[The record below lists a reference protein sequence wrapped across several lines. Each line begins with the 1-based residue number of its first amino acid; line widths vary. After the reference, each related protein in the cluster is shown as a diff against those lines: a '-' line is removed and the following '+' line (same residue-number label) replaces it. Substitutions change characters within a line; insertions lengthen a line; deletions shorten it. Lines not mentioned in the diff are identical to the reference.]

1 MRKIIV
7 DCDPGMDDSSAIIM
21 AVKNPNLDIQAVT
34 TVNGNY
40 PVDITYRNARRIMRM
55 LGRED
60 IPVYRGCSRPLV
72 RDIPNDPFTHGR
84 DGQGESFLP
93 DSELPENP
101 THAVNAIIDLIRQQP
116 GEITLVC
123 LAPMTNIAMALRL
136 APDIKDKIVEVIAI
150 SGAFGLNEASFLN
163 ATGDTPQSE
172 WNVYVD
178 PRSGGRP
185 VLALEHR
192 RERGMAAL
200 SVLDGAGDDLLRD
213 PGGLERGRALG
224 ELGGDRRGQGAA
236 GAGDAVLPDLRA
248 AQLDGLRAVVEHVHG
263 VGALEHDAALGQH
276 DHAIG
281 VVDAAG
287 RLGELLDGLDALHPR
302 QRERLEVVGGDERG
316 QRQDLVLE
324 RIVRVQGRAGLLPLA
339 DQHRVQHHMGE
350 AALGERGGDGVD
362 GRRGAEHA
370 DLHGVDV
377 VRGGGRLDLVRDH
390 LRVHRDEAVR
400 PVVLRIEGDDA
411 GQGRGA
417 EGAELLER
425 LQVGLRAGASGG
437 LGAGDRAL
445 KVT

>member
-101 THAVNAIIDLIRQQP
+101 THAVNAIIDLIRQHP

-178 PRSGGRP
+178 PEATKQVYESG
-185 VLALEHR
+185 
-192 RERGMAAL
+192 
-200 SVLDGAGDDLLRD
+200 
-213 PGGLERGRALG
+213 
-224 ELGGDRRGQGAA
+224 
-236 GAGDAVLPDLRA
+236 
-248 AQLDGLRAVVEHVHG
+248 
-263 VGALEHDAALGQH
+263 
-276 DHAIG
+276 
-281 VVDAAG
+281 
-287 RLGELLDGLDALHPR
+287 
-302 QRERLEVVGGDERG
+302 
-316 QRQDLVLE
+316 
-324 RIVRVQGRAGLLPLA
+324 
-339 DQHRVQHHMGE
+339 
-350 AALGERGGDGVD
+350 
-362 GRRGAEHA
+362 
-370 DLHGVDV
+370 
-377 VRGGGRLDLVRDH
+377 
-390 LRVHRDEAVR
+390 
-400 PVVLRIEGDDA
+400 
-411 GQGRGA
+411 
-417 EGAELLER
+417 
-425 LQVGLRAGASGG
+425 
-437 LGAGDRAL
+437 L
-445 KVT
+445 KVTAIGLDVATYFSVDFTDEDLARLAATADPTLLKSVRGRVGVSTQDGLTLGMTIMDRRHHHVWTNLPEINVAVSADYARFLHGLIEDFLK

>member
-178 PRSGGRP
+178 PEATKQVYESG
-185 VLALEHR
+185 
-192 RERGMAAL
+192 
-200 SVLDGAGDDLLRD
+200 
-213 PGGLERGRALG
+213 
-224 ELGGDRRGQGAA
+224 
-236 GAGDAVLPDLRA
+236 
-248 AQLDGLRAVVEHVHG
+248 
-263 VGALEHDAALGQH
+263 
-276 DHAIG
+276 
-281 VVDAAG
+281 
-287 RLGELLDGLDALHPR
+287 
-302 QRERLEVVGGDERG
+302 
-316 QRQDLVLE
+316 
-324 RIVRVQGRAGLLPLA
+324 
-339 DQHRVQHHMGE
+339 
-350 AALGERGGDGVD
+350 
-362 GRRGAEHA
+362 
-370 DLHGVDV
+370 
-377 VRGGGRLDLVRDH
+377 
-390 LRVHRDEAVR
+390 
-400 PVVLRIEGDDA
+400 
-411 GQGRGA
+411 
-417 EGAELLER
+417 
-425 LQVGLRAGASGG
+425 
-437 LGAGDRAL
+437 L
-445 KVT
+445 KVTAIGLDVATYFSVDFTDEDLARLAASDKPEAKFLHQAISFVHGRGFQAYCAVIDCMAVA

>member
-178 PRSGGRP
+178 PEATKQ
-185 VLALEHR
+185 VYE
-192 RERGMAAL
+192 
-200 SVLDGAGDDLLRD
+200 AGLK
-213 PGGLERGRALG
+213 GT
-224 ELGGDRRGQGAA
+224 
-236 GAGDAVLPDLRA
+236 AV
-248 AQLDGLRAVVEHVHG
+248 
-263 VGALEHDAALGQH
+263 
-276 DHAIG
+276 
-281 VVDAAG
+281 
-287 RLGELLDGLDALHPR
+287 GLDVA
-302 QRERLEVVGGDERG
+302 
-316 QRQDLVLE
+316 
-324 RIVRVQGRAGLLPLA
+324 
-339 DQHRVQHHMGE
+339 
-350 AALGERGGDGVD
+350 
-362 GRRGAEHA
+362 
-370 DLHGVDV
+370 
-377 VRGGGRLDLVRDH
+377 
-390 LRVHRDEAVR
+390 
-400 PVVLRIEGDDA
+400 
-411 GQGRGA
+411 
-417 EGAELLER
+417 
-425 LQVGLRAGASGG
+425 
-437 LGAGDRAL
+437 
-445 KVT
+445 T

>member
-101 THAVNAIIDLIRQQP
+101 THAVNAIIDLIRQNP

-178 PRSGGRP
+178 PEATKQVYESG
-185 VLALEHR
+185 
-192 RERGMAAL
+192 
-200 SVLDGAGDDLLRD
+200 
-213 PGGLERGRALG
+213 
-224 ELGGDRRGQGAA
+224 
-236 GAGDAVLPDLRA
+236 
-248 AQLDGLRAVVEHVHG
+248 
-263 VGALEHDAALGQH
+263 
-276 DHAIG
+276 
-281 VVDAAG
+281 
-287 RLGELLDGLDALHPR
+287 
-302 QRERLEVVGGDERG
+302 
-316 QRQDLVLE
+316 
-324 RIVRVQGRAGLLPLA
+324 
-339 DQHRVQHHMGE
+339 
-350 AALGERGGDGVD
+350 
-362 GRRGAEHA
+362 
-370 DLHGVDV
+370 
-377 VRGGGRLDLVRDH
+377 
-390 LRVHRDEAVR
+390 
-400 PVVLRIEGDDA
+400 
-411 GQGRGA
+411 
-417 EGAELLER
+417 
-425 LQVGLRAGASGG
+425 
-437 LGAGDRAL
+437 L
-445 KVT
+445 KVTAIGLDVATYFSVDFTDEDLARLAASDKPEAKFLHQAISFVHGRGFQAYCAVIDCMAVAATADPKLLKSVRGRVGVSTQDGLTLGMTIMDRRHHHVWTNLPEINVAVSADYARFLHGLIEDFLK

>member
-178 PRSGGRP
+178 PEATKQVYESGLQVTAIGLDVATYFVDRRWTKTLRGWRRATSPKQSSSIRRFPSCMGAASKPTARSLTAWR
-185 VLALEHR
+185 LR
-192 RERGMAAL
+192 RRLTRRCSRACAAAL
-200 SVLDGAGDDLLRD
+200 AY
-213 PGGLERGRALG
+213 
-224 ELGGDRRGQGAA
+224 RRRT
-236 GAGDAVLPDLRA
+236 V
-248 AQLDGLRAVVEHVHG
+248 
-263 VGALEHDAALGQH
+263 
-276 DHAIG
+276 
-281 VVDAAG
+281 
-287 RLGELLDGLDALHPR
+287 
-302 QRERLEVVGGDERG
+302 
-316 QRQDLVLE
+316 
-324 RIVRVQGRAGLLPLA
+324 
-339 DQHRVQHHMGE
+339 
-350 AALGERGGDGVD
+350 
-362 GRRGAEHA
+362 
-370 DLHGVDV
+370 
-377 VRGGGRLDLVRDH
+377 
-390 LRVHRDEAVR
+390 
-400 PVVLRIEGDDA
+400 
-411 GQGRGA
+411 
-417 EGAELLER
+417 
-425 LQVGLRAGASGG
+425 
-437 LGAGDRAL
+437 
-445 KVT
+445 